1 MNAYIDANGNFY
13 KLLEL
18 VMYCVIDVKYKK
30 YKYMAMLVNNLL
42 FKCQQEEKGKYKQL

>member
-30 YKYMAMLVNNLL
+30 VQIHGNACK
-42 FKCQQEEKGKYKQL
+42 